1 MARTKS
7 AEAAVQEKSGT
18 EVNSST
24 EAKENGAVGGNKAK
38 KGKETSTYTVEE
50 FVKAADS
57 VFGKHYS
64 PDIIRAAMKVA
75 GKNRGHQ
82 RKRQRKLFPNLQRR
96 RLSRNEWIFYGWRN
110 QRTSLA
116 FISVTRTQAE

>member
-18 EVNSST
+18 EVISST
-24 EAKENGAVGGNKAK
+24 EAKENGAAGGNEAK
-38 KGKETSTYTVEE
+38 KGENTSTYTVDE

-75 GKNRGHQ
+75 GK
-82 RKRQRKLFPNLQRR
+82 KVATK
-96 RLSRNEWIFYGWRN
+96 EEAKKI
-110 QRTSLA
+110 
-116 FISVTRTQAE
+116 ISEFAEKEVK

>member
-7 AEAAVQEKSGT
+7 EEAEVQEKSGT

-24 EAKENGAVGGNKAK
+24 EAKENGAVGGNEAK
-38 KGKETSTYTVEE
+38 SKKEESTYTVEE

-75 GKNRGHQ
+75 GKDTAT
-82 RKRQRKLFPNLQRR
+82 KAEAKK
-96 RLSRNEWIFYGWRN
+96 I
-110 QRTSLA
+110 
-116 FISVTRTQAE
+116 ISEFAEKEVK